1 LLIFKQ
7 TDRLSEM
14 LTVDNQVAYM

>member
-1 LLIFKQ
+1 MVKDG

-14 LTVDNQVAYM
+14 